1 MGFLP
6 NASAGEAPVVRIL
19 VVDDFEPFRHFLTS
33 SLKRVAGWHVIG
45 EASDG
50 RVAIQEAD
58 KLRPDLILLDLGL
71 PSLGGLE
78 AARQIRTLDPQ
89 SRIIFVS
96 QELSPEIV
104 QATLDVGAR
113 GYVLKPDTGRELL
126 TAVKTV
132 LRGEVYVSSSL
143 MRPGSTYEIKAHP
156 LTVLSS

>member
-1 MGFLP
+1 MP
-6 NASAGEAPVVRIL
+6 QQVSIL
-19 VVDDFEPFRHFLTS
+19 IVDDHPLLRRGVRDAIAENPRFQI
-33 SLKRVAGWHVIG
+33 IG

-58 KLRPDLILLDLGL
+58 KLRPDLILLALGL

-89 SRIIFVS
+89 LRIIFVS

-156 LTVLSS
+156 LTVLSG